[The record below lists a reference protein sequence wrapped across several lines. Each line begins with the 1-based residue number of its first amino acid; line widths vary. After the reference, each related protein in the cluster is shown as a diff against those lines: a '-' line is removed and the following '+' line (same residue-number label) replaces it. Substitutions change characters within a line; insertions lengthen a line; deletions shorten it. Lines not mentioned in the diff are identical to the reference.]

1 MKKEKN
7 IEQTVIIILFVLA
20 ISLMTIGFAAYGKT
34 VNFGGTAT
42 LRGNGRVYISNV
54 QKGTLVNADANPEY
68 TESSVDFNLTF
79 TTNEQVVDD
88 NYSAEFDITITN
100 DSVYDYVYSMPAFS
114 HRINRQSNGGSID
127 PSYLAYTISGID
139 TRDIIPAK
147 TSVTFTITFTFS
159 NPLVDNQ
166 YDTFVI
172 DGDFEPTVTQEIV
185 ERLYA
190 SVDETTI
197 GDLRGNN
204 TITTAYTITVMNT
217 YSTQK
222 TFTITLDTNKFDI
235 KDENMNN
242 TVSYTI
248 DANDPGQTY
257 TFYIAKKT
265 GTDHFTDTE
274 RVGIMVETTGQSQFT
289 AGRVT
294 VLVDQTNYYRDEN
307 APLISNVSAEIV
319 NTEGSAKITWSGR
332 DLETYP
338 TGYTVIAF
346 DSDDNEIKRTSTQSD
361 ETELTMTGLSAGEYY
376 FVVIGTDEG
385 GNTATAAEIT
395 NATTSEGHACKS
407 NNVTLKW
414 RYTVTFNLTNIQ
426 SKSQDTAI
434 RGTNYT
440 TRLNANTNYTIDSMS
455 ITIGGNTATQD
466 VEYAFNQ
473 NNSSITIYGQY
484 ITGDIVVTA
493 SASRCLV
500 EGTKILLA
508 NGTYKN
514 IEDIKYWDLLK
525 VYDHVNG
532 GVTEVYP
539 IWMEK
544 QGESSNYTKIEFDDG
559 NILKVV
565 NSHSLFDV
573 DKLKYVDISNK
584 EEFGIGSR
592 VYKLDN
598 NKLKIVTVTN
608 IQNVQETVKYYNVVS
623 TGYYNIIAN
632 DLLTTDTTSSISN
645 IYGFN
650 EDATYSE
657 NYYKISKE
665 DGLDYKDISFIPYY
679 LYKGLNLRNAKTL
692 IGNSLDTNFLSSFV
706 NRNTLE
712 PITKNGEKYFIIT
725 TSKDKVNEENLK
737 DYLYKENSVYQVPK
751 DGAKYYI
758 ETSTNNKY
766 LPGDKI
772 KVQNSIHLKAIEE

>member
-7 IEQTVIIILFVLA
+7 IEQTVIIILFVIA

-34 VNFGGTAT
+34 VYFGGTAT
-42 LRGNGRVYISNV
+42 IRGNGRVYISNV

-79 TTNEQVVDD
+79 TTSAQAGNN
-88 NYSAEFDITITN
+88 NYSAEFEITITN

-127 PSYLAYTISGID
+127 PSYLKYTISGID

-147 TSVTFTITFTFS
+147 TSVTFTVTFTFS

-217 YSTQK
+217 YTTQK

-274 RVGIMVETTGQSQFT
+274 RVGIMVETTGQSQFA

-361 ETELTMTGLSAGEYY
+361 ETELTMTGLAEGEYY
-376 FVVIGTDEG
+376 FVVIGTDPS

-407 NNVTLKW
+407 SNINLKW
-414 RYTVTFNLTNIQ
+414 KYTVTFDLTGFS
-426 SKSQDTAI
+426 SKAQEYAYI
-434 RGTNYT
+434 GTNYT
-440 TRLNANTNYTIDSMS
+440 TTLTMNSDYSLNSFSVTVGGSTLSQSGYTYSNRNSTYTLTIYAAS
-455 ITIGGNTATQD
+455 ITGN
-466 VEYAFNQ
+466 
-473 NNSSITIYGQY
+473 
-484 ITGDIVVTA
+484 IVVTA
-493 SASRCLV
+493 SAS
-500 EGTKILLA
+500 
-508 NGTYKN
+508 
-514 IEDIKYWDLLK
+514 
-525 VYDHVNG
+525 G
-532 GVTEVYP
+532 GR
-539 IWMEK
+539 M
-544 QGESSNYTKIEFDDG
+544 SC
-559 NILKVV
+559 
-565 NSHSLFDV
+565 
-573 DKLKYVDISNK
+573 
-584 EEFGIGSR
+584 
-592 VYKLDN
+592 
-598 NKLKIVTVTN
+598 
-608 IQNVQETVKYYNVVS
+608 
-623 TGYYNIIAN
+623 
-632 DLLTTDTTSSISN
+632 
-645 IYGFN
+645 
-650 EDATYSE
+650 
-657 NYYKISKE
+657 
-665 DGLDYKDISFIPYY
+665 
-679 LYKGLNLRNAKTL
+679 
-692 IGNSLDTNFLSSFV
+692 
-706 NRNTLE
+706 
-712 PITKNGEKYFIIT
+712 
-725 TSKDKVNEENLK
+725 
-737 DYLYKENSVYQVPK
+737 
-751 DGAKYYI
+751 
-758 ETSTNNKY
+758 
-766 LPGDKI
+766 
-772 KVQNSIHLKAIEE
+772 